1 MPVTEDFRFRG
12 LFDELG
18 RLLVD
23 RAVLIR
29 LDRAALVHGLA
40 HDVEDPAERG
50 VAHRNGDGR
59 VGIRDDLPAHEAF
72 GGVHRD
78 GAHGALAQVLRH
90 LENEALAVV
99 VAFQRV

>member
-1 MPVTEDFRFRG
+1 M
-12 LFDELG
+12 
-18 RLLVD
+18 
-23 RAVLIR
+23 
-29 LDRAALVHGLA
+29 
-40 HDVEDPAERG
+40 G

-99 VAFQRV
+99 VAFQRVENLGQVVVELNVDDGGR